1 MESATA
7 SARKT
12 TAKIG
17 GKGTWAAD
25 SMPRTPASPKHSVPG
40 GADSSAHFLS
50 ISSYVYPN
58 LLHDLWYLTH
68 RPLHIFKRAPVE
80 LQGAAAGKSG

>member
-1 MESATA
+1 MLQVESVTV

-25 SMPRTPASPKHSVPG
+25 SIPRTPESPKHSAPG

-50 ISSYVYPN
+50 ISSYV
-58 LLHDLWYLTH
+58 
-68 RPLHIFKRAPVE
+68 
-80 LQGAAAGKSG
+80 